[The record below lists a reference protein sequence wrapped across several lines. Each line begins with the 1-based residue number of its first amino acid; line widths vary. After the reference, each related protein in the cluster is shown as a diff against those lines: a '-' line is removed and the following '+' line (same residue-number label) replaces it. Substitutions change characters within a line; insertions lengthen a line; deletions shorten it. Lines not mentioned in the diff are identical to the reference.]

1 MRNLEVARILENIGD
16 ILELQEVPF
25 KPQAY
30 HKAALAVE
38 FLTEEIKDIYNRGEL
53 EEIPGVGKHIAAK
66 IEEILKTGK
75 LKYYEQLKKK
85 VKIDIEY
92 LKEIPSLGPK
102 KMKILYK
109 KLGIKNIK
117 DLEKEIKKKR
127 IRELAGF
134 GEKTELLIQEG
145 INYLKSQPK
154 RFLYL
159 STVPIVKEIKQLL
172 NTDFVQRVE
181 EAGSFRRKKETIGDL
196 DFVVVSKKPEKVM
209 KLLTSMPDDEW
220 FAG

>member
-85 VKIDIEY
+85 VKYPKVMVTTSTKDDRVHPGHARKLVAKMKDLGHPLYYYENIEGGHAGASNNIQSARIMAMEY
-92 LKEIPSLGPK
+92 LYLYEQLG
-102 KMKILYK
+102 M
-109 KLGIKNIK
+109 
-117 DLEKEIKKKR
+117 
-127 IRELAGF
+127 
-134 GEKTELLIQEG
+134 
-145 INYLKSQPK
+145 
-154 RFLYL
+154 
-159 STVPIVKEIKQLL
+159 
-172 NTDFVQRVE
+172 
-181 EAGSFRRKKETIGDL
+181 
-196 DFVVVSKKPEKVM
+196 
-209 KLLTSMPDDEW
+209 
-220 FAG
+220 